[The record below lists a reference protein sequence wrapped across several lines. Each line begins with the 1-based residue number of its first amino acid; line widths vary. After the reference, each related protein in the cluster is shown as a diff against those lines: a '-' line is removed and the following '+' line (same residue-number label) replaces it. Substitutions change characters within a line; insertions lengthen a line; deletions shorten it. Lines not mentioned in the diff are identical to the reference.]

1 MYYYVESCVYVCT
14 FSSSNDNLVKNEKIH
29 KD

>member
-1 MYYYVESCVYVCT
+1 MFYYVESCVYVCT
-14 FSSSNDNLVKNEKIH
+14 ISSGNDNLVKIEKIH